1 MLKRYKQGT
10 LRNGAA
16 ETRERMKEM
25 VRTGCR
31 RLRLSVG
38 VCLVCAALQGGTAH
52 AQDYGK
58 PLDMP
63 VLQSSSNFGKLRST
77 RFHSGVDFRTGG
89 VEGKRVLAVEDGQ
102 IYRIGVKPYGYG
114 NVVYVAHPD
123 GNISVYGHLSKFTPE
138 VEAYVRSERY
148 RQQRNDIDL
157 FPEAGRFPVKRGEVI
172 GLSGN
177 SGNSFGPH
185 LHFEIRE
192 GASQRTVN
200 PIARGYYRVKDDLPP
215 RIFGVSYYLVDTL
228 MGVPVHTLAG
238 RAAAIGGSGARYTL
252 EAPMVLPGRGYFCV
266 ETMDRKNDVSG
277 SMATYRIVLSVDG
290 QTRLEYLMDGFTF
303 GENHF
308 AKVLSDYMLNG
319 TTSNDVFR
327 LAVLNEGAMPFYP
340 RAVGRGLI
348 DPASGIDEVR
358 IEVEDDSGN
367 TAVLTFPVTYD
378 PSAAAA
384 TVSIPTDAEAVDFRR
399 HYSRTTDG
407 LKVTIP
413 AGALYESLFYEQE
426 KLSGRPAVTVGKGTH
441 ILSDF
446 YAVHDASVPLQ
457 APVTLSFRADVPEEL
472 RERVVIARLTDK
484 GRLAAAPAK
493 YADGAVTGRASLFGI
508 WCAAADTVNPTVT
521 PSFRSGTDMSG
532 ERRIGFRISDDFSG
546 VASYSATVDGEW
558 VMLEHDTV
566 HGMLYHYFDDEVCG
580 TGRRHEVELRVTD
593 GAGNTAVYRGS
604 YYR

>member
-1 MLKRYKQGT
+1 M
-10 LRNGAA
+10 
-16 ETRERMKEM
+16 
-25 VRTGCR
+25 
-31 RLRLSVG
+31 
-38 VCLVCAALQGGTAH
+38 
-52 AQDYGK
+52 
-58 PLDMP
+58 
-63 VLQSSSNFGKLRST
+63 
-77 RFHSGVDFRTGG
+77 
-89 VEGKRVLAVEDGQ
+89 
-102 IYRIGVKPYGYG
+102 
-114 NVVYVAHPD
+114 
-123 GNISVYGHLSKFTPE
+123 
-138 VEAYVRSERY
+138 
-148 RQQRNDIDL
+148 
-157 FPEAGRFPVKRGEVI
+157 
-172 GLSGN
+172 
-177 SGNSFGPH
+177 
-185 LHFEIRE
+185 
-192 GASQRTVN
+192 
-200 PIARGYYRVKDDLPP
+200 KDDLPP

-426 KLSGRPAVTVGKGTH
+426 QLSGRPAVTVGKGTH